1 MNSVHQFKEAQLKKY
16 IPEKMIRKSRFN
28 TFYELWGSDEKKKLI
43 QKLGQLIKENP
54 EYTDPG
60 NYGHLCNLLTSLA
73 MVMVLENSNA
83 DQV

>member
-1 MNSVHQFKEAQLKKY
+1 
-16 IPEKMIRKSRFN
+16 MIRKSRFN
-28 TFYELWGSDEKKKLI
+28 TFYESWGSDEKKKLI

-73 MVMVLENSNA
+73 MVMVLEKSGKRWNA
-83 DQV
+83 GDDGCFLQGG